1 MSRKKYL
8 LFFGILTACVFLFLL
23 FGISLFSGSGFACAV
38 LRATDLVWQAPPAFG
53 AFHFAFLAAC
63 IVISTAFGI
72 WGARSDARRADTV
85 MLCAGVLL
93 LAMEVYK
100 QYYSYFVIQDRVF
113 DFGFFPFQFC
123 TLPLFLYLAVPFLR
137 EGRIKDA
144 LCKFS
149 ALFGTM
155 GACLVMFYPAFY
167 DRVSLCVHTMLW
179 HTVMIA
185 VGVFLI
191 FSRGYGKSWRR
202 EVLPAT
208 VPFLIFVATAMVLN
222 VALTP
227 LAVQSPSPLNLFYIS
242 PYEPTRY
249 FVIRDIRRS
258 LGWEASVAAYVLL
271 FIFLGAG
278 LVFSV
283 AYLLRA
289 IAARLEKTKKR

>member
-1 MSRKKYL
+1 
-8 LFFGILTACVFLFLL
+8 
-23 FGISLFSGSGFACAV
+23 
-38 LRATDLVWQAPPAFG
+38 
-53 AFHFAFLAAC
+53 
-63 IVISTAFGI
+63 
-72 WGARSDARRADTV
+72 

-100 QYYSYFVIQDRVF
+100 QYYSYFVIQNRAF

-123 TLPLFLYLAVPFLR
+123 TLPLILYLAVPFLR
-137 EGRIKDA
+137 ENRVKDT

-149 ALFGTM
+149 AFFGTM
-155 GACLVMFYPAFY
+155 GACLVMVYPAFY

-222 VALTP
+222 AVLTP
-227 LAVQSPSPLNLFYIS
+227 FAAKSPSPLNLFYIS

-249 FVIRDIRRS
+249 FVIRDIRRL

-278 LVFSV
+278 LVFLF
-283 AYLLRA
+283 AYLIRTVTAQLR
-289 IAARLEKTKKR
+289 KTKKR